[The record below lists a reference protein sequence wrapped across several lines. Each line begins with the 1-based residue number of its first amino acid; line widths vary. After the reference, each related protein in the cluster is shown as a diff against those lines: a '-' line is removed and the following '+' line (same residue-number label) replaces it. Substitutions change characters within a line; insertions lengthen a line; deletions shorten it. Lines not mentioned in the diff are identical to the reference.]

1 MNGLPEPRRTAAVA
15 AVLAAMALVVLD
27 AGMANLAV
35 PTIGRAL
42 GVEPSEALVVV
53 TAYQAAVVMALL
65 PCGALGERLGCRRVF
80 VAGVVVFAAAAAA
93 CAAAPSLAWLAAGR
107 LAQGLGGAAV
117 MALGVALLRE
127 TVPQDRLG
135 AAIGWNALTVA
146 LASAA
151 APSLGALVLH
161 HADWRWLFVGHL
173 PVAVLAAAAAF
184 ALPRGNGG
192 DARLDPLSMGLNVV
206 AFGLLM
212 VAAQAMGGP
221 AWAVLAPVAGSAA
234 AFVALVRREAP
245 KAAPLVPFDLL
256 RRPAFRGA
264 VLASVCCFTG
274 QSAGMIALSF
284 HLQGAMGLDPLAA
297 ALCLTPWPLAVASA
311 SVVAGRAAERL
322 PTAWL
327 CAVGAGGLAA
337 GLAACAAWP
346 ASADAP
352 ERLMACAALCG
363 LGFGLFQ
370 TPNNR
375 SLFLAAPRQRAGAA
389 GGAQATARLTGQTAG
404 ALAMTTLLG
413 VLPVDT
419 GARAGLALAAA
430 AALAAAVASLLRAGA
445 DQGEDHAPS
454 VRHVTPGN
462 AEA

>member
-35 PTIGRAL
+35 PTFGRAL
-42 GVEPSEALVVV
+42 GVAPREALVVV
-53 TAYQAAVVMALL
+53 TAYQAALVMALL

-80 VAGVVVFAAAAAA
+80 VAGVALFATAAAG
-93 CAAAPSLAWLAAGR
+93 CALAPSLAWLAAGR

-127 TVPQDRLG
+127 AVPQDRIG

-161 HADWRWLFVGHL
+161 HADWRWLFVAHL
-173 PVAVLAAAAAF
+173 PVAALAAAAAF
-184 ALPRGNGG
+184 ALPRDEGG
-192 DARLDPLSMGLNVV
+192 AARLDALSMGLN
-206 AFGLLM
+206 AAGFGLLI
-212 VAAQAMGGP
+212 VAVQALGGP
-221 AWAVLAPVAGSAA
+221 AWTVVAAIAGSVA
-234 AFVALVRREAP
+234 AFAALVRREAP
-245 KAAPLVPFDLL
+245 KAAPLVPLDLL

-297 ALCLTPWPLAVASA
+297 ALCLTPWPLAVAAA
-311 SVVAGRAAERL
+311 SVIAGRAAERL

-327 CAVGAGGLAA
+327 CAAGATGLAA

-346 ASADAP
+346 ATADAP
-352 ERLMACAALCG
+352 ARLMAGVGLCG

-375 SLFLAAPRQRAGAA
+375 SLFLAAPRHRAGAA
-389 GGAQATARLTGQTAG
+389 GGAQATARLAGQTAG
-404 ALAMTTLLG
+404 ALAVTALFG
-413 VLPVDT
+413 ALPLET
-419 GARAGLALAAA
+419 GARAGLALGAV
-430 AALAAAVASLLRAGA
+430 AALAAAVASILRGGLDEAAA
-445 DQGEDHAPS
+445 DVARPEIRQI
-454 VRHVTPGN
+454 
-462 AEA
+462 